1 KQGAQGASKQLSH
14 LGKGLMG
21 VMGSIIQS
29 AYQIQQQNRYIAKRN
44 AYYAQQQQ
52 RRNHRRQQE
61 DEIER

>member
-1 KQGAQGASKQLSH
+1 
-14 LGKGLMG
+14 MG